1 MRRNTVNATVG
12 VLGLMAGLWGQAQS
26 VPPLINYQGKLMNA
40 QNQPLADGTY
50 GIEFRLWDTAT
61 NGLVNGATSGTDF
74 TTVSGRLTLT
84 AAQTQ
89 ATISVPIIGDTN
101 PEPDET
107 LLLNLSNATS
117 AVLDSNQVVGV
128 ILNDDG
134 NRQIVS
140 SSLTSPV
147 AAKAG

>member
-1 MRRNTVNATVG
+1 M
-12 VLGLMAGLWGQAQS
+12 S
-26 VPPLINYQGKLMNA
+26 
-40 QNQPLADGTY
+40 
-50 GIEFRLWDTAT
+50 TAIT
-61 NGLVNGATSGTDF
+61 
-74 TTVSGRLTLT
+74 
-84 AAQTQ
+84 
-89 ATISVPIIGDTN
+89 GDTN

-107 LLLNLSNATS
+107 LLLNLSNATG